1 MELCIKEKNYS
12 NKTEFINNFLG
23 TLFQKMSVEEIRL
36 LVLYSMIVS
45 DSNYFEKHLK
55 YLLRKI
61 DLNTF
66 KSVEDNIIG
75 SLYNIF
81 KQEFFFLINKDKH
94 KRFHIVLSDYFNNI
108 YRNVWDEEQKMLFG
122 QV

>member
-1 MELCIKEKNYS
+1 
-12 NKTEFINNFLG
+12 
-23 TLFQKMSVEEIRL
+23 MSVEEIRL